1 MILYIVTI
9 NIRPASYDAGF
20 LYISDEMTPAPKQS
34 VGGGEKLVSGGVQS
48 PSEIYAPLLMRR
60 DLHMKYVS

>member
-1 MILYIVTI
+1 
-9 NIRPASYDAGF
+9 
-20 LYISDEMTPAPKQS
+20 MTPTSKQS

-60 DLHMKYVS
+60 DLHMNYVS